1 MEGSLSAGLVRWG
14 EALASCP
21 ALDPSWQRLLGDPF
35 LRQFVLR

>member
-1 MEGSLSAGLVRWG
+1 MEGLLSAGLVRWG

-21 ALDPSWQRLLGDPF
+21 ALDPAWQRLLGDPF